1 MLKVLKIETKYHGI
15 ISVLKGI
22 DLELP
27 SGEVRCVLGANGAG
41 KSTLLKA
48 ISGLLKLEGGN
59 VSRGSIEF
67 EGKRID
73 GLGIEE
79 IVKYG
84 IFHIVEGGRL
94 FKHLTVEENLLTG
107 AMVRKRAH
115 TGDDLKR
122 VYEYF
127 PRLSQLR
134 KNIAGYCSGGE
145 QQMVVIGR
153 ALMAHPRVLLLD
165 EPSLGLSPLIVEE
178 IFQILHRINR
188 EEGTS
193 VLLVEQNAAM
203 ALKIAQYGYVLE
215 TGRLVLDGPSQE
227 LRENKDVKAYYLGLS

>member
-1 MLKVLKIETKYHGI
+1 M
-15 ISVLKGI
+15 
-22 DLELP
+22 ELP

-41 KSTLLKA
+41 KSTLLKT

-59 VSRGSIEF
+59 MSGGSIEF
-67 EGKRID
+67 EGRRID
-73 GLGIEE
+73 GLDIEE
-79 IVKYG
+79 IVECG
-84 IFHIVEGGRL
+84 IFHIVEGGRV

-107 AMVRKRAH
+107 AMVCKHAH
-115 TGDDLKR
+115 TGHDLNR

-134 KNIAGYCSGGE
+134 KNTAGYTSGGE

-165 EPSLGLSPLIVEE
+165 EPSLGLSPLVVGE

-215 TGRLVLDGPSQE
+215 TGSLVLDGPSHE
-227 LRENKDVKAYYLGLS
+227 LRENEDVKAYYLGLSELGSKMSYNKLKRDDRQKE